1 MKYVKEI
8 TTLGYSLC
16 EGTMFEFKVNPY
28 KSWNEIIGTVD
39 TNILSDKRE
48 MRLNL
53 RNLLLRE
60 NAANF
65 TKALVALYHEYE
77 HIMQY
82 EACCYNYAP
91 AIIVVE
97 LAARQQNDDF
107 YNDNYSDFAYEIQ
120 AERAG
125 VARAHSY
132 IKQHHPELDAYECIK
147 GYIDKQIELG
157 DTRYIGFGFENCKN
171 IEDIESCFDKVYENS
186 LNKRNFQQIFYDYTN
201 NNYIQRTNNN
211 LIYQMINDT
220 GYNDMRNILSM
231 LDDGYEQTRF
241 VASYNLT
248 KIPEIKKT
256 FKSKVIDKMDYKDY
270 IKSYQQTGN
279 NKDDFLEKIGAKPD
293 SKDKDEMD

>member
-1 MKYVKEI
+1 MNYYKEI
-8 TTLGYSLC
+8 VNLGQGLC
-16 EGTMFEFKVNPY
+16 EKTPFIFDYNPY
-28 KSWNEIIGTVD
+28 RSWEDISGTTDTSVLSTQKEI
-39 TNILSDKRE
+39 S
-48 MRLNL
+48 LNL
-53 RNLLLRE
+53 RNLFLRR
-60 NAANF
+60 NPANF

-77 HIMQY
+77 HIKQY
-82 EACCYNYAP
+82 EACCYGYAP

-97 LAARQQNDDF
+97 MTARQQNDDF
-107 YNDNYSDFAYEIQ
+107 YNDNYTLFRYEMQ

-125 VARAHSY
+125 VSTAYMY
-132 IKQHHPELDAYECIK
+132 IAERHPELDAYECIK

-186 LNKRNFQQIFYDYTN
+186 LDKRNFQQIFYDYTN
-201 NNYIQRTNNN
+201 NNYTQRTNNN

-279 NKDDFLEKIGAKPD
+279 NKEDFLEKIGAKSD
-293 SKDKDEMD
+293 LKNKDEMD

>member
-1 MKYVKEI
+1 MNYYKEI
-8 TTLGYSLC
+8 VNLGQGLC
-16 EGTMFEFKVNPY
+16 EKTPFIFDYNPY
-28 KSWNEIIGTVD
+28 RSWEDISGTTDTSVLLPQKEI
-39 TNILSDKRE
+39 S
-48 MRLNL
+48 LNL
-53 RNLLLRE
+53 RNLFLRR
-60 NAANF
+60 NPANF

-77 HIMQY
+77 HIKQY
-82 EACCYNYAP
+82 EACCYGYAP

-97 LAARQQNDDF
+97 MTARQQNDDF
-107 YNDNYSDFAYEIQ
+107 YNDNYTLFRYEMQ
-120 AERAG
+120 AERVG
-125 VARAHSY
+125 VSTAYMY
-132 IKQHHPELDAYECIK
+132 IAERHPELDAYECIK

-186 LNKRNFQQIFYDYTN
+186 LDKRNFQQIFYDYTN
-201 NNYIQRTNNN
+201 NNYTQRTNNN

-231 LDDGYEQTRF
+231 LDNGYEQTRF

-256 FKSKVIDKMDYKDY
+256 FRSKVIDKMDYKDY

-279 NKDDFLEKIGAKPD
+279 NKEDFLEKIGAKPD